1 MDIFFNAVIILF
13 GQCKKITS
21 PIFSLLE
28 PEEPCGTMQSTNFK
42 HAELAEL
49 KDQKI
54 RTSTQSI
61 LSINI
66 KFSPQVIRLI
76 LSYSNEQSCLDIG
89 IRNRSRCQS
98 LLGNYSSGWHAQAN
112 SLQLCCPCKKK
123 RLIFRTKTI
132 YLKILKD
139 KNQLQASQPN
149 HDSPFSYF

>member
-1 MDIFFNAVIILF
+1 
-13 GQCKKITS
+13 
-21 PIFSLLE
+21 
-28 PEEPCGTMQSTNFK
+28 MQSTNFK

-98 LLGNYSSGWHAQAN
+98 LLGNYVSGW
-112 SLQLCCPCKKK
+112 
-123 RLIFRTKTI
+123 RV
-132 YLKILKD
+132 
-139 KNQLQASQPN
+139 
-149 HDSPFSYF
+149 

>member
-1 MDIFFNAVIILF
+1 MLFYFILFYFFTDWSSHLDIFFNVVIILF

-21 PIFSLLE
+21 LIFSLLE

-98 LLGNYSSGWHAQAN
+98 LLGNYSSGWRVWIQQGH
-112 SLQLCCPCKKK
+112 PT
-123 RLIFRTKTI
+123 RI
-132 YLKILKD
+132 
-139 KNQLQASQPN
+139 
-149 HDSPFSYF
+149 